1 MLRPAAACALVVLAS
16 VALSAD
22 AQVQEAQFYF
32 LASVATHRLSL
43 RSAACSAH
51 SVVRMHEA
59 QKVGAHACTALC
71 GAGGSGRYEGGCAPS
86 CPAEEPTRIRGDRS
100 LRLGPGPGQGA
111 LLHGTEI
118 DAGHAVAA
126 QQPLFLAASWLPLL
140 VPASARASHVRCA
153 PCYDAGSHCM
163 LPCSWRR
170 CTNLSPKP

>member
-59 QKVGAHACTALC
+59 QKVLTHA
-71 GAGGSGRYEGGCAPS
+71 RRCA
-86 CPAEEPTRIRGDRS
+86 
-100 LRLGPGPGQGA
+100 GQGEADGMKAAVHQAA
-111 LLHGTEI
+111 LQKSQ
-118 DAGHAVAA
+118 HASVGIGASDSDPA
-126 QQPLFLAASWLPLL
+126 QDKE
-140 VPASARASHVRCA
+140 RCCTVR
-153 PCYDAGSHCM
+153 
-163 LPCSWRR
+163 
-170 CTNLSPKP
+170 K